1 MRSRRLT
8 MKNKW
13 IKKITTLSLC
23 MVMAAEPMMAGAADS
38 IEIAEVEEQVQGSA
52 ITEEDDRE
60 ADIEDDIEEDTAEN
74 DQETEAELLM
84 EEFTETEEEVIL
96 SPDEETGITEEA
108 DALAVEDSDV
118 TYSGTCGANVTWEV
132 RGSVMTVSGSGA
144 MNDGRVGDGTQ
155 TFDRDQIT
163 EIYIS
168 DGVTSVGNS
177 AFSWYKNLRKAVV
190 GNSVKTI
197 GDSAFRQDENLTEL
211 TLGNSVEV
219 IRGTAFGE
227 TGLQELVLPSS
238 LKSLWSMA
246 LYGMDQLEN
255 ITISANET
263 YQTKDGA
270 LYTNGGKTL
279 YFYPSKKTGEYTIPE
294 GVTEIANDAFNGT
307 NLTKLVIADSVTRM
321 GEYAFSNSKT
331 LQTIV
336 FGKGIK
342 VISRCCCSGNTALTT
357 VTIPEGVTTVENEA
371 FVLCPALKEVTL
383 PCSVTSEDNAFPAN
397 TNVTRLNPKMESVEN
412 GGYVDAFK
420 VNATVTE
427 LYQNAFDMLD
437 LVNAE
442 RRKYGVQDLV
452 MDTGLLETAMQR
464 ATECVI
470 YNSHTRPNGFACNS
484 ANGRSMGENITR
496 YGGTPQEAM
505 EWWMNSLGH
514 RANILMARYTS
525 IGVGC
530 VYANGSYYWLQCF
543 GTDTPT
549 QANRSAYSDR
559 VHTRKVQVKRDKE
572 YYTADIGYFFQK
584 LTAGET
590 KDIYVFWKSGKLQNT
605 GAVFESSDPSICEIK
620 DNKVIAKR
628 PGTVTI
634 TMYFEE
640 YREAAVTDTVTV
652 VEKQPDQKPGQ
663 SSSGYWNEEEEW
675 ENDDSR
681 TDSNKS
687 DSSKKDSG
695 YVTNG
700 YRITYYPNGGQDS
713 AITKTVKKKAKIGS
727 LPKAKRKGYL
737 FAGWYTS
744 SKKGKKVSA
753 STKVTGNMKLY
764 AHWTKVK
771 AAKVSLKKPASK
783 KGRKVTVSWKKVSG
797 AKGYQILYADNAKM
811 KGANSVI
818 VKKTS
823 TTLKNLQKGKKCYIK
838 VRAYKTDSAGKKV
851 FGAYSSTK
859 KILIK

>member
-60 ADIEDDIEEDTAEN
+60 ADIEYDIEEDTAEN

-307 NLTKLVIADSVTRM
+307 NLTKLVIADSVTRDR
-321 GEYAFSNSKT
+321 K
-331 LQTIV
+331 
-336 FGKGIK
+336 
-342 VISRCCCSGNTALTT
+342 
-357 VTIPEGVTTVENEA
+357 
-371 FVLCPALKEVTL
+371 
-383 PCSVTSEDNAFPAN
+383 SV
-397 TNVTRLNPKMESVEN
+397 V
-412 GGYVDAFK
+412 
-420 VNATVTE
+420 
-427 LYQNAFDMLD
+427 
-437 LVNAE
+437 
-442 RRKYGVQDLV
+442 
-452 MDTGLLETAMQR
+452 
-464 ATECVI
+464 
-470 YNSHTRPNGFACNS
+470 
-484 ANGRSMGENITR
+484 
-496 YGGTPQEAM
+496 
-505 EWWMNSLGH
+505 
-514 RANILMARYTS
+514 
-525 IGVGC
+525 
-530 VYANGSYYWLQCF
+530 
-543 GTDTPT
+543 
-549 QANRSAYSDR
+549 
-559 VHTRKVQVKRDKE
+559 
-572 YYTADIGYFFQK
+572 
-584 LTAGET
+584 
-590 KDIYVFWKSGKLQNT
+590 
-605 GAVFESSDPSICEIK
+605 
-620 DNKVIAKR
+620 
-628 PGTVTI
+628 
-634 TMYFEE
+634 
-640 YREAAVTDTVTV
+640 
-652 VEKQPDQKPGQ
+652 
-663 SSSGYWNEEEEW
+663 
-675 ENDDSR
+675 
-681 TDSNKS
+681 
-687 DSSKKDSG
+687 
-695 YVTNG
+695 
-700 YRITYYPNGGQDS
+700 
-713 AITKTVKKKAKIGS
+713 
-727 LPKAKRKGYL
+727 
-737 FAGWYTS
+737 
-744 SKKGKKVSA
+744 
-753 STKVTGNMKLY
+753 
-764 AHWTKVK
+764 
-771 AAKVSLKKPASK
+771 
-783 KGRKVTVSWKKVSG
+783 
-797 AKGYQILYADNAKM
+797 
-811 KGANSVI
+811 
-818 VKKTS
+818 
-823 TTLKNLQKGKKCYIK
+823 
-838 VRAYKTDSAGKKV
+838 
-851 FGAYSSTK
+851 
-859 KILIK
+859 

>member
-1 MRSRRLT
+1 

-13 IKKITTLSLC
+13 IRKIMTLSIC
-23 MVMAAEPMMAGAADS
+23 MVMAVEPMMAGATDS
-38 IEIAEVEEQVQGSA
+38 IEIAQAEEQVQEHTT
-52 ITEEDDRE
+52 TEENVTKTDIE
-60 ADIEDDIEEDTAEN
+60 ADTEDDMEEDTAE
-74 DQETEAELLM
+74 DLFM
-84 EEFTETEEEVIL
+84 EQEFTETEEEVIL
-96 SPDEETGITEEA
+96 SPYEETEITDEA
-108 DALAVEDSDV
+108 DAQVAEDSDV
-118 TYSGTCGANVTWEV
+118 TYSGTCGKHVTWEV
-132 RGSVMTVSGSGA
+132 RGSIMTVSGNGA
-144 MNDGRVGDGTQ
+144 MNDGRVGAGTQ
-155 TFDRDQIT
+155 NFDRDQIT
-163 EIYIS
+163 ELYIS
-168 DGVTSVGNS
+168 DGVTTVGDN
-177 AFSWYKNLRKAVV
+177 AFSWYRNLKKAVV

-197 GDSAFRQDENLTEL
+197 GDSAFKQDENLTEL

-219 IRGTAFGE
+219 IKGTAFSE

-238 LKSLWSMA
+238 LKSIWSMA

-279 YFYPSKKTGEYTIPE
+279 YFYPSKKTGDYTIPE

-307 NLTKLVIADSVTRM
+307 NLTKLVIADSVTRI
-321 GEYAFSNSKT
+321 GEYAFSNSNT

-336 FGKGIK
+336 FGKGAK
-342 VISRCCCSGNTALTT
+342 VIPRCCCSGNTALTT

-383 PCSVTSEDNAFPAN
+383 PLSVTSEDNAFPAN
-397 TNVTRLNPKMESVEN
+397 TNVTRLNTRMEPVEN

-427 LYQNAFDMLD
+427 HYQKAFDMLD

-442 RRKYGVQDLV
+442 RRKYGVQELV
-452 MDTGLLETAMQR
+452 MDSGLLETAMQR

-470 YNSHTRPNGFACNS
+470 YNSHTRPNGFDCNS
-484 ANGRSMGENITR
+484 ADGRIMGENITR
-496 YGGTPQEAM
+496 YGGTPQEAL
-505 EWWMNSLGH
+505 ESWMNSPGH

-525 IGVGC
+525 MGVGC

-549 QANRSAYSDR
+549 QANRSSYSDR
-559 VHTRKVQVKRDKE
+559 VNTRKVQVKRDKE
-572 YYTADIGYFFQK
+572 YYTAEIGYFFQE

-605 GAVFESSDPSICEIK
+605 GAIFESSDPSICEIK
-620 DNKVIAKR
+620 DNKVIAKK

-640 YREAAVTDTVTV
+640 YREAAVTDTFTV

-663 SSSGYWNEEEEW
+663 SNSGYWNWDDEEEW
-675 ENDDSR
+675 ENDNSR
-681 TDSNKS
+681 IDSNKS
-687 DSSKKDSG
+687 DSAQNDSG
-695 YVTNG
+695 YVANG
-700 YRITYYPNGGQDS
+700 YRVTYYPNGGQDS
-713 AITKTVKKKAKIGS
+713 VMTKTVKKKAKIGS
-727 LPKAKRKGYL
+727 LTKAKRKGYL
-737 FAGWYTS
+737 FAGWYTA

-753 STKVTGNMKLY
+753 STKVTGNIKLY

-771 AAKVSLKKPASK
+771 VAKVSLKKPVSK
-783 KGRKVTVSWKKVSG
+783 KGGKVTVSWKKVSG
-797 AKGYQILYADNAKM
+797 AKGYQILYADTAKM